1 METFSKPGRSPGGRR
16 GAGKATVTETISIP
30 SPQQC
35 RIHNVFNKS
44 NRFYKLKYD
53 IIVFTYDFKPN
64 RNVVAVKKQ
73 EKVEKKRK
81 KRRKS
86 PGRPGEKWGVKAGR
100 KIAGGKANPAQAGAG
115 AGPSGKRTRGAGPES
130 SRRIS

>member
-1 METFSKPGRSPGGRR
+1 METFSKPGRSPGGRL

-64 RNVVAVKKQ
+64 RNVVAGKTQ
-73 EKVEKKRK
+73 EKAAKVPRAPREK
-81 KRRKS
+81 
-86 PGRPGEKWGVKAGR
+86 
-100 KIAGGKANPAQAGAG
+100 
-115 AGPSGKRTRGAGPES
+115 
-130 SRRIS
+130 